1 MAFALFKKRVPE
13 PALPATQPSR
23 RAEPADTATP
33 AEADSAKE
41 VLELLELELGG
52 MIRRL
57 ERAAHSV
64 AGGADAAAAT
74 LATIRARTDALTGQ
88 TSAAQSTAT
97 TFAQAAEK
105 FTRSAEGIAAQV
117 HEAGKLA
124 DLASAAAGE
133 ARANVDRLRE
143 SSDAI
148 GHVVNLIAQI
158 ARQTTLLAL
167 NSTIEA
173 ARAGEAGRGFAVVAT
188 EVKALAVQTQGAT
201 EEITRK
207 IEALQRDA
215 TGSADAVHRISQAIE
230 AIRPVFENV
239 NGAVAEQNQTTRE
252 MSDNAAQAS
261 HFIVAV
267 GDSAAEID
275 HATKAAETHGDN
287 VASAGKAVTQFAQ
300 KMKSRCAVLLRQ
312 GERDGEREDRRKHE
326 RLPCHLDIAIQTPRG
341 PVNAPVYELSIDDIL
356 ISGTDAAGLPQ
367 GEGLNATLQDVGAC
381 RIRVTE
387 HSKAG
392 ARARFEAMNAELA
405 ERIEDK
411 LWSIHEENTDFVAR
425 AMEAGAALTR
435 MFEDAIATGAVAID
449 DMFDTDYVEIPGTN
463 PQQHRTRILDWA
475 DRALPPFQE
484 AFLAKDPRMVFCVMI
499 DRNGYLPVHNKI
511 YSYPQRPG
519 DVAWNT
525 ANSRNRRIFNDPAG
539 LAAGRNQR
547 AYLIQSY
554 ARDMGNGN
562 TVMMRE
568 IDVPI
573 RVRGRR
579 QHRDDARD
587 RRADS
592 GQGAAL
598 GRFPDGLQALNK
610 LTRIR
615 K

>member
-1 MAFALFKKRVPE
+1 MAFALFRKRGLEPVAPALE
-13 PALPATQPSR
+13 PAALPTTGVDSAAP
-23 RAEPADTATP
+23 EH
-33 AEADSAKE
+33 DSAKE
-41 VLELLELELGG
+41 ILELLDLEIGG

-57 ERAAHSV
+57 ERAARSV
-64 AGGADAAAAT
+64 AGGADAAAKT
-74 LATIRARTDALTGQ
+74 LSAIRQRTDALTGQ
-88 TSAAQSTAT
+88 ASAAQSTAT
-97 TFAQAAEK
+97 TFTQAAEK
-105 FTRSAEGIAAQV
+105 FTQSAEGITTQV
-117 HEAGKLA
+117 HDASKLT
-124 DLASAAAGE
+124 DLASAAAAE

-326 RLPCHLDIAIQTPRG
+326 RLPCRLDIAIQTPRG
-341 PVNAPVYELSIDDIL
+341 PANAPVYELSSDDIL

-511 YSYPQRPG
+511 YSHPQRPG

-573 RVRGRR
+573 RVRGRHWGGFR
-579 QHRDDARD
+579 TAY
-587 RRADS
+587 
-592 GQGAAL
+592 
-598 GRFPDGLQALNK
+598 K
-610 LTRIR
+610 L
-615 K
+615 